1 MNRWRAENDENE
13 DLKPEQEE
21 SLRNFI
27 EEKDIIC
34 VLSMSFGKSLM

>member
-21 SLRNFI
+21 SLRKL